1 MTWIVDIEALGL
13 EEAEFPDQL
22 SVAFDVIYPGEVWCR
37 SVVYVAPDAAF
48 GSEDEIIG
56 RARDALLAVLER
68 DALPVAVELR
78 LSSAGTALMDIGH
91 PTG

>member
-13 EEAEFPDQL
+13 EEGEFPDQL

-56 RARDALLAVLER
+56 RARDAL
-68 DALPVAVELR
+68 PVSVELR
-78 LSSAGTALMDIGH
+78 LSAAGTDVLEIGH